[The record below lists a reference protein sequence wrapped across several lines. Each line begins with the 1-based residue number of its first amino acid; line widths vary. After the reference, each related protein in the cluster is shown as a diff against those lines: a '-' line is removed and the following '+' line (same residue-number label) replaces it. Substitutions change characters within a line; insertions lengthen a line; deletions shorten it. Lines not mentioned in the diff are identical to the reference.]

1 MIGHPYG
8 TPRTNQG
15 EAELPQTLTESVQE
29 RVNNARHVLNRR
41 ANATRPKSKRQGRAR
56 PASSR
61 NSPSLEE
68 VRESQSLRRVFRDFG
83 LSYRR
88 YRSQTGARV
97 PPGLRDAA
105 YAFRAAPSL
114 TSLVAVAAFLEKL
127 DLLS

>member
-1 MIGHPYG
+1 MIGHSYG
-8 TPRTNQG
+8 TPRTNQ
-15 EAELPQTLTESVQE
+15 EDAELPQTLTQSVQA
-29 RVNNARHVLNRR
+29 RVNDARHVLDRR
-41 ANATRPKSKRQGRAR
+41 ENATRPKSKRQGRAR
-56 PASSR
+56 PASP

-68 VRESQSLRRVFRDFG
+68 VRESQALRRIFRDFG

-105 YAFRAAPSL
+105 HNFRAAPSL
-114 TSLVAVAAFLEKL
+114 TSLVAVAAFLDKL

>member
-1 MIGHPYG
+1 MIRHRYG

-15 EAELPQTLTESVQE
+15 EAELLPTLTESVQA
-29 RVNNARHVLNRR
+29 RVNDARHVLDRR

-56 PASSR
+56 PAST

-68 VRESQSLRRVFRDFG
+68 VRESQSFRRVFRDFG

-97 PPGLRDAA
+97 SPGLRDAA
-105 YAFRAAPSL
+105 YNFRAAPSL

>member
-8 TPRTNQG
+8 TRCTSQG
-15 EAELPQTLTESVQE
+15 NAELPQTLTDSVQA
-29 RVNNARHVLNRR
+29 RVNNARSVLDRR
-41 ANATRPKSKRQGRAR
+41 ENATRPKSKRQGRAR
-56 PASSR
+56 PASP
-61 NSPSLEE
+61 NSPSFEE

-83 LSYRR
+83 RSYRR

-105 YAFRAAPSL
+105 HSFRAAPSL

>member
-8 TPRTNQG
+8 TPRTNRG
-15 EAELPQTLTESVQE
+15 DAELPQTLTESVQA
-29 RVNNARHVLNRR
+29 RVNDARHALDRR

-56 PASSR
+56 PASG

-105 YAFRAAPSL
+105 YTFRAAPSL
-114 TSLVAVAAFLEKL
+114 TSLVAVATFLDKL